1 MTLTVITRSDERDAE
16 RGDEEMT
23 TTATQTRE
31 TTATAWSIDPT
42 HSEVGFEIAHMM
54 FAKVRG
60 RFEEMEGTVR
70 LGPEGA
76 IEDSSVEATVRTT
89 SISTGQAQR
98 DEHLRSPDFFDAEQ
112 FPTLTFRSTGVR
124 DLGDGELA
132 VKGEL
137 SMHGVTREVELA
149 VTETGRGT
157 DPWGNERV
165 GFSASTV
172 VDRRDFGL
180 TWNQAL
186 ETGGILVGTEVRIRL
201 EIQAVRQD
209 D

>member
-1 MTLTVITRSDERDAE
+1 MS
-16 RGDEEMT
+16 

-31 TTATAWSIDPT
+31 TTATTWSIDPT
-42 HSEVGFEIAHMM
+42 HSEIGFEIAHMM

-70 LGPEGA
+70 LGPDGSTE
-76 IEDSSVEATVRTT
+76 ESSVEAVIQVS

-98 DEHLRSPDFFDAEQ
+98 DEHLRSPDFFDAER
-112 FPTLTFRSTGVR
+112 FPTLTFRSTSVR
-124 DLGDGELA
+124 EVGDGELA
-132 VKGEL
+132 VTGEL
-137 SMHGVTREVELA
+137 AMHGVAKEVELA

-157 DPWGNERV
+157 DPWGNERI

-186 ETGGILVGTEVRIRL
+186 ETGGILVGTEVKIRL
-201 EIQAVRQD
+201 EIQAVRQAD
-209 D
+209 

>member
-1 MTLTVITRSDERDAE
+1 MSTI
-16 RGDEEMT
+16 
-23 TTATQTRE
+23 ATQTRG
-31 TTATAWSIDPT
+31 TTATTWSIDPT

-60 RFEEMEGTVR
+60 RFEEMVGTVR

-76 IEDSSVEATVRTT
+76 VEESSVEAAIQVA

-98 DEHLRSPDFFDAEQ
+98 DEHLRSADFFDAER
-112 FPTLTFRSTGVR
+112 FPTLSFRSTGVR

-132 VKGEL
+132 VTGEL
-137 SMHGVTREVELA
+137 TIHGVTKEVELA

-157 DPWGNERV
+157 DPWGNERI
-165 GFSASTV
+165 GFSATTA

-186 ETGGILVGTEVRIRL
+186 EAGGILVGTEVRIRL

>member
-1 MTLTVITRSDERDAE
+1 VRVATLTVITRSDERDAK

-31 TTATAWSIDPT
+31 MTATTWSIDPT

-70 LGPEGA
+70 LGPDGA
-76 IEDSSVEATVRTT
+76 LEESSVEAVIPVAG
-89 SISTGQAQR
+89 ISTGQAQR
-98 DEHLRSPDFFDAEQ
+98 DEHLRSPDFFDAER
-112 FPTLTFRSTGVR
+112 FPTLAFRSTGVR
-124 DLGDGELA
+124 DLGDG
-132 VKGEL
+132 
-137 SMHGVTREVELA
+137 ELA

-157 DPWGNERV
+157 DPWGNERI

-172 VDRRDFGL
+172 VDRRDYGL

-186 ETGGILVGTEVRIRL
+186 ETGGILVGTEVKIRL
-201 EIQAVRQD
+201 EIQAVRQAD
-209 D
+209 